1 MTFKKNLIKDKP
13 NIGDL
18 SQYNFENASAL
29 YQQINYDDSTSI
41 PKRNDKFQGKD
52 LYTTAI
58 GDRVNE
64 ALIER
69 NIKFEGGTNLTI
81 NNLYISNTGADGT
94 VKNVYVIIWL
104 FTELAYGSDP
114 TKDGYHT
121 LMSKLGGG
129 TKGDDFR
136 IYASGFGNKSEGQD
150 LGNISEVEGVPTISN
165 FGIDSPE
172 IIYNQFTGGNLNLD
186 EDSDNFA
193 LPRNIVLETEDSTNY
208 QTQIFNQNTY
218 NPLYLCIWTRGDKKV
233 AWPVNTDS
241 RRKVFSLYKIN
252 NKELFNKS
260 GDFFSGKNT
269 TLTFNT
275 PTKTRQGDGGGGA
288 VQAAWRVSNLSIT
301 INTAAG
307 VKNTFSDINNYKDI
321 VSEVLPPVQVGE
333 NIFNSVDWLATLHPK
348 NQLNNKQLSG
358 ENEGALRH
366 KDFLPATTFGLINTD
381 IEVQMSADGLNITS
395 EENLITNFVD
405 LQSYHEDD
413 LNKTLKASIPAKVAF
428 KITPKSLHTKDL
440 SGYDYYEFG
449 IDEFSTGLNTNSEE
463 PSGLLDSRKYYYYF
477 VIDWDDKNN
486 KFKTIDDF
494 LEDKPINEFEY
505 LQKQQKNLYI
515 VRCATEQVGA
525 AGYDPISNPHAS
537 NLTPFPTAPTNTVDS
552 KLKGLLSNQ
561 YTTPGIKTVKF
572 IVISAYSTDTFSTSL
587 NPDTKLNLEFGR
599 WKLCTS
605 RFYLDIS
612 PNQYPDFSDVGGND
626 YSTIPWPFT
635 TPIVGGV
642 SENSNYKISVQ
653 NTIAGGKVGRDDI
666 IDEKFLVKDI
676 ENDEMGKSINNL
688 DLEQVRYF
696 NTGSFDMTRLLNIE
710 NINFFMG
717 SNTYTPYTDI
727 SQSINQTNQYWNGS
741 TIERSFSE
749 ETSVGQIFINDNQDI
764 SIREKCVLELNTGE
778 LTNKSIY
785 DSSVNSN
792 KGLLIGDYKVK
803 KVKKGQPMR
812 RDSFIKVP
820 KKANNKNGAL

>member
-69 NIKFEGGTNLTI
+69 NIKFEGGTNISI

-104 FTELAYGSDP
+104 FTEEAYGSDP

-186 EDSDNFA
+186 KDSDNFA
-193 LPRNIVLETEDSTNY
+193 LPRNLVLEPEDSTNY
-208 QTQIFNQNTY
+208 QTQIFNQSTY

-233 AWPVNTDS
+233 AWPFNTDS

-288 VQAAWRVSNLSIT
+288 VQAAWRVSSLSIT

-333 NIFNSVDWLATLHPK
+333 SLFNSVAWLATLHPK
-348 NQLNNKQLSG
+348 NQLNNNQLSG
-358 ENEGALRH
+358 ENDGALRH

-537 NLTPFPTAPTNTVDS
+537 NLTPFPTTPTNTVDS

-572 IVISAYSTDTFSTSL
+572 IVISAYSTDTFSQSGE
-587 NPDTKLNLEFGR
+587 PDTKLNLEFGR

-612 PNQYPDFSDVGGND
+612 PNQYPDFSDVGGDD

-696 NTGSFDMTRLLNIE
+696 NTGSFDMTTLLNIK
-710 NINFFMG
+710 NVNMFNG

-785 DSSVNSN
+785 DSSGNSN